1 MPRGRKYLHEAK
13 FSSMF
18 WQRGMQGTVYKKPGN
33 SLITFYSYN
42 TMVYCKIFKDKVKRL
57 FICKGFYFK
66 DPGNTLETKSWN
78 QIIERKLQKKNVSW
92 QLVGKD
98 KDTLI
103 TQYIQ
108 CIYFLKFVTELHVR
122 CKSHNYTYINSVL
135 CGIFIKCM
143 TPPPFF
149 PPPKKKLYHD
159 QSLITLVMFKTRYLN
174 IHEVHCM
181 LYLSSL

>member
-78 QIIERKLQKKNVSW
+78 QIIERKLQKK
-92 QLVGKD
+92 
-98 KDTLI
+98 
-103 TQYIQ
+103 
-108 CIYFLKFVTELHVR
+108 
-122 CKSHNYTYINSVL
+122 CKLTI
-135 CGIFIKCM
+135 G
-143 TPPPFF
+143 
-149 PPPKKKLYHD
+149 
-159 QSLITLVMFKTRYLN
+159 R
-174 IHEVHCM
+174 
-181 LYLSSL
+181 